1 MSEIIYLNG
10 SLIPRDQARI
20 SPLDYG
26 FLYGFGLFETMRAY
40 NGRIFRIESHL
51 ERLEYAVGVLA
62 LQINVS
68 DLKGAAQ
75 DTVAANQLQD
85 ARVRITV
92 SAGEGEMVPDPAT
105 CIKPT
110 VMIIAGPYKPYPEQV
125 YNRGFTVSVSSIRRN
140 SKSPVAM
147 LKSMNYMESML
158 AKREAKS
165 SGFDE
170 TILLNEKGLL
180 AEASMSNIFIVS
192 GGILRTPGQ
201 ESGILP
207 GITRSIVLTLASQ
220 CGIDA
225 VEHDIESDV
234 LFHADEVFLT
244 NSLIEIMPV
253 TGVQSKPVGNGEPG
267 QVTRRLMEA
276 YKSLVIAEK

>member
-1 MSEIIYLNG
+1 MSEVVYLNG

-51 ERLEYAVGVLA
+51 DRLEYAAGILG
-62 LQINVS
+62 LQIDIS
-68 DLKGAAQ
+68 ELKGAVQ
-75 DTVAANQLQD
+75 DTLVANQLQD

-105 CIKPT
+105 CTNST
-110 VMIIAGPYKPYPEQV
+110 VMITAGNYHPYPEQV
-125 YNRGFTVSVSSIRRN
+125 YNRGFTTSISSIRRN
-140 SKSPVAM
+140 SGSPLAG
-147 LKSMNYMESML
+147 LKSTNYMDSLL
-158 AKREAKS
+158 ARREARS

-170 TILLNEKGLL
+170 AILLNEKGLL

-192 GGILRTPGQ
+192 GGVLLTPGK

-207 GITRSIVLTLASQ
+207 GITRDLVLTLASQ
-220 CGIDA
+220 SGIDT
-225 VEHDIESDV
+225 VEQDIELDELV
-234 LFHADEVFLT
+234 HAEEVFIT
-244 NSLIEIMPV
+244 SSIIEVMPV
-253 TGVQSKPVGNGEPG
+253 TGVDMKLVGNGKPG
-267 QVTRRLMEA
+267 PVTRKMMEA
-276 YKSLVIAEK
+276 YRSLVIAEK

>member
-1 MSEIIYLNG
+1 MSEVVYLNG

-51 ERLEYAVGVLA
+51 ERLEYATGILG
-62 LQINVS
+62 LQIDVPE
-68 DLKGAAQ
+68 LKGAVQ
-75 DTVAANQLQD
+75 DTLVANQLQD

-105 CIKPT
+105 CTNPT
-110 VMIIAGPYKPYPEQV
+110 VMITAGNYHPYPEQV
-125 YNRGFTVSVSSIRRN
+125 YNRGFTASISSIRRN
-140 SKSPVAM
+140 SESPLAG
-147 LKSMNYMESML
+147 LKSTNYLDSLL
-158 AKREAKS
+158 ARREARS

-170 TILLNEKGLL
+170 AILLNEKGLL

-192 GGILRTPGQ
+192 GGVLLTPGK

-207 GITRSIVLTLASQ
+207 GITRDLVLTLASQ
-220 CGIDA
+220 SGIDT
-225 VEHDIESDV
+225 VEQDIELDELV
-234 LFHADEVFLT
+234 HAEEVFIT
-244 NSLIEIMPV
+244 SSIIEVMPV
-253 TGVQSKPVGNGEPG
+253 TVVDIKPVGYGKPG
-267 QVTRRLMEA
+267 PVTRKMMEA
-276 YKSLVIAEK
+276 YRSLVIAEK